1 MVALTKI
8 ESLGQRGEGV
18 ADVEGRRVFVPFTL
32 PGDIAE
38 VEAEGDRGT
47 MVSLV
52 EPGPDRIEPFCPYFT
67 KCGGCLL
74 QHVGPTTYAEF
85 KRGLVE
91 QALRHGGIDAPVL
104 PVLDA
109 RGNGRRRATLHAT
122 TSGAGYMR
130 ARSHELLSIAT
141 CPILVP
147 ALREAAPMI
156 ARAAGALIG
165 DCDVL
170 CTATA
175 TGIDVAVK
183 SDKRGL
189 KPEKLIPLAQR
200 FNLARLSYNGET
212 IVQARPP
219 TVTMGRS
226 TVELPATS
234 FLQAT
239 AAAEETL
246 ARLVVEGIGKAKS
259 VADLFSGAGPFALR
273 VAEQASVAAFDS
285 DKPAI
290 TALQKAVRFTRGLK
304 PVTAATRD
312 LFRDPLAPIELE
324 PFDAIVFDPPRAGA
338 EAQSREIARSK
349 VKTVVAVSCDPRSF
363 TRDATI
369 LMSGGYKL
377 DAVTPVDQFAWSP
390 HVELVGVFRK

>member
-1 MVALTKI
+1 MAALTKI

-32 PGDIAE
+32 AGDIAE
-38 VEAEGDRGT
+38 VEADGDRGT
-47 MVSLV
+47 MVELV
-52 EPGPDRIEPFCPYFT
+52 ERGPDRIEPFCPYFT

-74 QHVGPTTYAEF
+74 QHAGSSTYAEF
-85 KRGLVE
+85 KHNLVV
-91 QALRHGGIDAPVL
+91 QTLRHGGIDVTVAPL
-104 PVLDA
+104 IDA

-122 TSGAGYMR
+122 STGAGYMR
-130 ARSHELLSIAT
+130 MRSHELLSIAT

-147 ALREAAPMI
+147 ALREGAPMI
-156 ARAAGALIG
+156 ARAVGGLIG
-165 DCDVL
+165 ESDVL

-175 TGIDVAVK
+175 TGIDAAVK
-183 SDKRGL
+183 TQKSLRA
-189 KPEKLIPLAQR
+189 EKLIPLAQR
-200 FNLARLSYNGET
+200 FNLARLSCNGEV

-219 TVTMGRS
+219 TVPMGRAH
-226 TVELPATS
+226 VELPPVS

-246 ARLVVEGIGKAKS
+246 AQLVLAGIGKAKS
-259 VADLFSGAGPFALR
+259 VADLFSGVGPFALR
-273 VAEQASVAAFDS
+273 IAEQAKVFAYDS

-290 TALQKAVRFTRGLK
+290 LALQRAVRFTQGLK
-304 PVTAATRD
+304 PVTAAPRD
-312 LFRDPLAPIELE
+312 LFRDPLAPVELDA
-324 PFDAIVFDPPRAGA
+324 FDAVVFDPPRAGA
-338 EAQSREIARSK
+338 EAQSRELARSN

-377 DAVTPVDQFAWSP
+377 DGVTPVDQFAWSP
-390 HVELVGVFRK
+390 HVEVVGVFRK

>member
-1 MVALTKI
+1 MAALTKI
-8 ESLGQRGEGV
+8 ESLGQRGEGI

-38 VEAEGDRGT
+38 VTAEGDRGT
-47 MVSLV
+47 MVELV

-67 KCGGCLL
+67 KCGSCAL
-74 QHVGPTTYAEF
+74 QHVGPDTYASF
-85 KRGLVE
+85 KHGLVE
-91 QALRHGGIDAPVL
+91 EVLRHGGIDAAVL
-104 PVLDA
+104 PVIDA

-147 ALREAAPMI
+147 ALREGAPMI
-156 ARAAGALIG
+156 ARAVGGLIG
-165 DCDVL
+165 ESDVL

-175 TGIDVAVK
+175 TGIDAAVK
-183 SDKRGL
+183 TQKSLRA
-189 KPEKLIPLAQR
+189 EKLIPLAQR
-200 FNLARLSYNGET
+200 FNLARLSCNGEV

-219 TVTMGRS
+219 TVPMGRAH
-226 TVELPATS
+226 VELPPVS

-246 ARLVVEGIGKAKS
+246 AQLVLAGIGKAKS
-259 VADLFSGAGPFALR
+259 VADLFSGVGPFALR
-273 VAEQASVAAFDS
+273 IAEQAKVFAYDS

-290 TALQKAVRFTRGLK
+290 LALQRAVRFTQGLK
-304 PVTAATRD
+304 PVTAAPRD
-312 LFRDPLAPIELE
+312 LFRDPLAPVELDA
-324 PFDAIVFDPPRAGA
+324 FDAVVFDPPRAGA
-338 EAQSREIARSK
+338 EAQSRELARSN

-377 DAVTPVDQFAWSP
+377 DGVTPVDQFAWSP
-390 HVELVGVFRK
+390 HVEVVGVFRK